1 MERTMRLINETHLT
15 GEKNALAYDELSET
29 YDQVSM

>member
-1 MERTMRLINETHLT
+1 MWLINEAHIT

>member
-1 MERTMRLINETHLT
+1 MKKTMWLLNESNMS
-15 GEKNALAYDELSET
+15 GDKNALVYDELSET